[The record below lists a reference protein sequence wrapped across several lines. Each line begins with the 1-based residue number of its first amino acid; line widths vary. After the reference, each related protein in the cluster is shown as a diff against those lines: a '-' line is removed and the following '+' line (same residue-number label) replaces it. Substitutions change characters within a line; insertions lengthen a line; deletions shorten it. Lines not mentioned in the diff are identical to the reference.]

1 MKSSLCAYALV
12 CGVCVAVASQAANA
26 SIMYSSA
33 LRAPPLISGGLAGQD
48 SWTVSSGTQNAIQ
61 VGSAGTT
68 LVNGSGP
75 REDLTHALTQ
85 ITTGQTYYVGF
96 DVTVSGGANTD
107 NATYFMAFNNG
118 TSYATRMFVTSATG
132 SNFTLGLSGNTNTVT
147 AWGTG
152 LTFGTSYRVV
162 GSYTQ
167 GTNVTKL
174 WVNPTS
180 AASTSI
186 TSTAGAATNIN
197 SILLR
202 QDSGTSTELVSNMVV
217 STTFD
222 EAATFP
228 AIPAPGAVAL
238 IGLAGLVARRR
249 RN

>member
-1 MKSSLCAYALV
+1 MKKNTMTLMAA
-12 CGVCVAVASQAANA
+12 GVCAAVVAQVANA
-26 SIMYSSA
+26 AIIYSST
-33 LRAPPLISGGLAGQD
+33 LTAPPLNAGNLAGQD
-48 SWTVSSGTQNAIQ
+48 SWTVLSGTGNAVQ
-61 VGSAGTT
+61 VGSTGTT
-68 LVNGSGP
+68 LVNGGGS
-75 REDLTHALTQ
+75 REDLVHALTQ
-85 ITTGQTYYVGF
+85 ITSDQTYYVGF
-96 DVTVSGGANTD
+96 DVKVSASANLTSS
-107 NATYFMAFNNG
+107 TYFMAFNNG
-118 TSYATRMFVTSATG
+118 NSYATRMFVTSATG
-132 SNFTLGLSGNTNTVT
+132 SNFTFGLSGNTSTVT

-167 GTNVTKL
+167 GTNVTNL

-186 TSTAGAATNIN
+186 TSTASGATNIN

-202 QDSGTSTELVSNMVV
+202 QDSGTATELVSNMVV

-238 IGLAGLVARRR
+238 IGLAGLVASRRR